1 MASTR
6 PYNYLP
12 GLIIYHIL
20 QLLPTK
26 LAAQASFVSKQWAE
40 AWSLIPVFEF
50 KEGDPYNHDGKFRL
64 RMRYQGDAK
73 VLDAW
78 LRSAVERSVKEL
90 DISLRNVPTV
100 KPYCLP
106 QTLFDA
112 KLLTTLSLEDVRIED
127 NADQP
132 ISLPSL
138 KSMSFK
144 MVDFEGMALSNLISG
159 CPWIEHLSLNL
170 CDLGSWTSK
179 LKISSSSLKS
189 FEIFDCYSRHI
200 EIEAKNLES
209 FKFDSDFELLES
221 MALFDCTN
229 LKCINIFSQHL
240 QHLIL
245 YALCQNSVEATINTP
260 NLNSFDFSGYLMAN
274 VSMAPLKYLSDA
286 TLILLDH
293 IRGPTFSLPL
303 NHFFTLRD
311 YLEHFDCSK
320 KLKLYI
326 HDAEGVMFPED
337 FREAFPSPLPN
348 LKHLNIVMNS
358 AVEGIKSA
366 LMESLHWMAPS
377 TFWPIDFTIRLR
389 YSIDTL
395 AIRQGTVTKKGGGR
409 RKRENPPAIAVAPIA
424 IAVAPV
430 AIAFAVAPF
439 APVAI
444 AISDSFGWL
453 ICEVGIVE
461 ISILCPNILICCG
474 QTQSYL
480 TQIMKMKKPRSTIST
495 SSKIKFE
502 ESKSSSSSE
511 DEEEIEQELAD
522 VTFGELQKA
531 RSNGSHLL
539 HPKPKE
545 EKKGGRANKNRPMEV
560 SCKKPVPRFR
570 EIIQG
575 SKKVV
580 RDPRFESLCGTL
592 DVDGFRKRYDF
603 LFANELPAERE
614 ELQKQVKKSKD
625 PEVIEELKKH
635 ISWIDK
641 QLKSESAKRTEAAIL
656 AEHKQKER
664 EAAKQGKQPF
674 FLKKSEIRKKRLME
688 KYKQLKGSGKLEAFI
703 EKRRRK
709 NAAKDHIY
717 MPYRRPD
724 NTEQQ
729 I

>member
-26 LAAQASFVSKQWAE
+26 LAAQACFVSKQWAE
-40 AWSLIPVFEF
+40 AWSSIPVFDF
-50 KEGDPYNHDGKFRL
+50 KEGNHDGKFRL
-64 RMRYQGDAK
+64 QMRYQGDAK

-90 DISLRNVPTV
+90 DISLGNVPTV

-112 KLLTTLSLEDVRIED
+112 KLLTTLSLEGVRIED

-159 CPWIEHLSLNL
+159 CPWIKHLSLNL
-170 CDLGSWTSK
+170 CDLGSWTWK
-179 LKISSSSLKS
+179 LKISSLSLKS

-200 EIEAKNLES
+200 EVEAKNLES

-229 LKCINIFSQHL
+229 LKCVNIFSQHL
-240 QHLIL
+240 QHLVL
-245 YALCQNSVEATINTP
+245 YALCQNSVEAIINTP
-260 NLNSFDFSGYLMAN
+260 NLHSFDFSGYLMAN

-303 NHFFTLRD
+303 NHFSTLRD

-358 AVEGIKSA
+358 AVEGIKSE

-377 TFWPIDFTIRLR
+377 
-389 YSIDTL
+389 
-395 AIRQGTVTKKGGGR
+395 
-409 RKRENPPAIAVAPIA
+409 
-424 IAVAPV
+424 
-430 AIAFAVAPF
+430 
-439 APVAI
+439 
-444 AISDSFGWL
+444 
-453 ICEVGIVE
+453 
-461 ISILCPNILICCG
+461 
-474 QTQSYL
+474 
-480 TQIMKMKKPRSTIST
+480 
-495 SSKIKFE
+495 
-502 ESKSSSSSE
+502 
-511 DEEEIEQELAD
+511 EEEIEQELAD

-531 RSNGSHLL
+531 RSNGSHLV

-560 SCKKPVPRFR
+560 SCKKPVTRFR

-625 PEVIEELKKH
+625 PEVIEELKKRV
-635 ISWIDK
+635 SWIDK

-656 AEHKQKER
+656 AKHKQKER

-709 NAAKDHIY
+709 NAAKDHRY

>member
-1 MASTR
+1 MAYKGEARSRNKPNTNTRLRKKKIVETKAMASTR

-26 LAAQASFVSKQWAE
+26 IAAQASFVSKQWAE
-40 AWSLIPVFEF
+40 ACSSIPVFEF

-106 QTLFDA
+106 RTLFDA

-132 ISLPSL
+132 ISLPSV

-170 CDLGSWTSK
+170 CDLGSWTWK

-200 EIEAKNLES
+200 EVEAKNLES

-260 NLNSFDFSGYLMAN
+260 NLHYFDFSGYLMAN

-303 NHFFTLRD
+303 NHFSTLRD

-358 AVEGIKSA
+358 AVEGIKSE

-377 TFWPIDFTIRLR
+377 
-389 YSIDTL
+389 
-395 AIRQGTVTKKGGGR
+395 V
-409 RKRENPPAIAVAPIA
+409 ENP
-424 IAVAPV
+424 
-430 AIAFAVAPF
+430 
-439 APVAI
+439 
-444 AISDSFGWL
+444 
-453 ICEVGIVE
+453 
-461 ISILCPNILICCG
+461 SIESLSRTN
-474 QTQSYL
+474 SS
-480 TQIMKMKKPRSTIST
+480 STIT
-495 SSKIKFE
+495 
-502 ESKSSSSSE
+502 
-511 DEEEIEQELAD
+511 
-522 VTFGELQKA
+522 
-531 RSNGSHLL
+531 
-539 HPKPKE
+539 
-545 EKKGGRANKNRPMEV
+545 
-560 SCKKPVPRFR
+560 
-570 EIIQG
+570 
-575 SKKVV
+575 
-580 RDPRFESLCGTL
+580 
-592 DVDGFRKRYDF
+592 
-603 LFANELPAERE
+603 
-614 ELQKQVKKSKD
+614 
-625 PEVIEELKKH
+625 
-635 ISWIDK
+635 
-641 QLKSESAKRTEAAIL
+641 
-656 AEHKQKER
+656 
-664 EAAKQGKQPF
+664 
-674 FLKKSEIRKKRLME
+674 
-688 KYKQLKGSGKLEAFI
+688 
-703 EKRRRK
+703 
-709 NAAKDHIY
+709 
-717 MPYRRPD
+717 
-724 NTEQQ
+724 
-729 I
+729 

>member
-1 MASTR
+1 MAYKGETRSRNKPNTNTRLRKKKFVETKAMASTR

-40 AWSLIPVFEF
+40 AWSSIPVFGF
-50 KEGDPYNHDGKFRL
+50 KEGDPYNHDGNFRL

-138 KSMSFK
+138 KSMSYK
-144 MVDFEGMALSNLISG
+144 MVDFEGMALSNLISA

-170 CDLGSWTSK
+170 CDLGSWTWK

-200 EIEAKNLES
+200 EVEAKNLES

-229 LKCINIFSQHL
+229 MKCINIFSQHL

-260 NLNSFDFSGYLMAN
+260 NLHSFDFSGYLMAN
-274 VSMAPLKYLSDA
+274 VSMAPLKFLSDA

-303 NHFFTLRD
+303 NHFSTLRD
-311 YLEHFDCSK
+311 YLEHFECSK

-358 AVEGIKSA
+358 AVEGIQSE

-377 TFWPIDFTIRLR
+377 
-389 YSIDTL
+389 
-395 AIRQGTVTKKGGGR
+395 V
-409 RKRENPPAIAVAPIA
+409 ENP
-424 IAVAPV
+424 
-430 AIAFAVAPF
+430 
-439 APVAI
+439 
-444 AISDSFGWL
+444 
-453 ICEVGIVE
+453 
-461 ISILCPNILICCG
+461 SIESLSRTN
-474 QTQSYL
+474 SS
-480 TQIMKMKKPRSTIST
+480 STIT
-495 SSKIKFE
+495 
-502 ESKSSSSSE
+502 
-511 DEEEIEQELAD
+511 
-522 VTFGELQKA
+522 
-531 RSNGSHLL
+531 
-539 HPKPKE
+539 
-545 EKKGGRANKNRPMEV
+545 
-560 SCKKPVPRFR
+560 
-570 EIIQG
+570 
-575 SKKVV
+575 
-580 RDPRFESLCGTL
+580 
-592 DVDGFRKRYDF
+592 
-603 LFANELPAERE
+603 
-614 ELQKQVKKSKD
+614 
-625 PEVIEELKKH
+625 
-635 ISWIDK
+635 
-641 QLKSESAKRTEAAIL
+641 
-656 AEHKQKER
+656 
-664 EAAKQGKQPF
+664 GK
-674 FLKKSEIRKKRLME
+674 
-688 KYKQLKGSGKLEAFI
+688 
-703 EKRRRK
+703 
-709 NAAKDHIY
+709 
-717 MPYRRPD
+717 
-724 NTEQQ
+724 
-729 I
+729 